1 MTIINALPVKKKMKN
16 LFSENH
22 IFTRF
27 NLPMVLQGNQMTP
40 IELKIFSSQLREAKK
55 GSVVLKKL
63 DISNSNLTDESL
75 QQIAKLAF
83 LVEEIDLHNSNF
95 GEEGVEML
103 VKCYHKF
110 DGGVLKTINLRMCKL
125 TDPCLKILS
134 EIIPYLQS
142 VVLSGN
148 TFGGS
153 SGLKCLAE
161 SIDSAKGG
169 Y

>member
-1 MTIINALPVKKKMKN
+1 MSQNGFYELIPIVMRTEHA
-16 LFSENH
+16 
-22 IFTRF
+22 
-27 NLPMVLQGNQMTP
+27 VLQGNQMTA

-55 GSVVLKKL
+55 GSVALKKL

-83 LVEEIDLHNSNF
+83 LVEEIDLHNSTF
-95 GEEGVEML
+95 GEEGIEML

-110 DGGVLKTINLRMCKL
+110 EGGVLKTINMRMCKL
-125 TDPCLKILS
+125 NDQCLNILS

-153 SGLKCLAE
+153 SGLKALAE
-161 SIDSAKGG
+161 NIDSAKGTIINHWIIPQI
-169 Y
+169 